1 LQTQEYQKKALI
13 IAISDYV
20 SMNPLEF
27 CKNDGNAMYNMLT
40 SKPVGFDRDSRK
52 LIGQVSYETLRNA
65 IYDFFDPDNSTA
77 DDIMLF
83 YYSGH
88 GVPGAG
94 GIYIASSEIDPN
106 HPNRK
111 GFSFF
116 ELTNEINSSS
126 SMRMVTILDC
136 CHSGTL
142 NLAAKGDENARA
154 RVAKETIDEESRN
167 IQQGQGK
174 FILAASQGY
183 QEAYRLQEKG
193 HSIFTYFLLEGL
205 RGNENSLDIYGYVT
219 PESLTKYISRE
230 VRNLPDEKRLNQTP
244 VMKSEASGDVIL
256 ASYPELRPALS
267 HKVDQLKPNVNL
279 IVKRLNEREK
289 YLQRNADKTK
299 KEIGYDPFKSPAAYV
314 PVPDLYLGILSC
326 NAVCRI
332 QLDYPVATG
341 FMISPSLMLTMDYVI
356 PDIATASTASL
367 DFNFEDDIDEGE
379 GNIKTFSL
387 KPKQFFYTIGKLYTD
402 THRLAHGITIVAVNP
417 VAKDGTSISSFGYL
431 PLAEN
436 VLPVLNESLSL
447 IHQPMGLRKYLS
459 FKNLIVVEISEK
471 QGALKYKPRVA
482 SDVIE
487 EPGSAGGPVLNSR
500 WQLVGV
506 HSFDEKK
513 KNLSGGILARSV
525 YNYLVSVRKKLP
537 ARQKE
542 ILNELFSD

>member
-13 IAISDYV
+13 IAISDYAF
-20 SMNPLEF
+20 MNALEF
-27 CKNDGNAMYNMLT
+27 CKNDGNAMYNILT
-40 SKPVGFDRDSRK
+40 SKPVGFDCDGRK
-52 LIGQVSYETLRNA
+52 LIGQISHETLEEA
-65 IYDFFDPDNSTA
+65 IYNFFDRDNSTA

-88 GVPGAG
+88 GVPGARD
-94 GIYIASSEIDPN
+94 IYIGSSEIDPN
-106 HPNRK
+106 KPNRK
-111 GFSFF
+111 GFSFT
-116 ELTNEINSSS
+116 ELTNEINSSD

-142 NLAAKGDENARA
+142 NLAKGDENARA
-154 RVAKETIDEESRN
+154 KVAMETIDEESRN
-167 IQQGQGK
+167 IQQGRGK
-174 FILAASQGY
+174 YILAASQGY

-193 HSIFTYFLLEGL
+193 HSIFTHFLLEGL
-205 RGNENSLDIYGYVT
+205 KGNKNSSDIYGNVT
-219 PESLTKYISRE
+219 PDSLANYISRE
-230 VRNLPDEKRLNQTP
+230 VSNLPDEKRLNQTP
-244 VMKSEASGDVIL
+244 VMKSESSGHVIL

-267 HKVDQLKPNVNL
+267 HKIDQLKPNVNL

-299 KEIGYDPFKSPAAYV
+299 KEIGYDPFKSPTAYI

-332 QLDYPVATG
+332 KLQPLALGTG
-341 FMISPSLMLTMDYVI
+341 FMISPSLMLTMDYGI

-367 DFNFEDDIDEGE
+367 DFNFEDDIDEGQ

-387 KPKQFFYTIGKLYTD
+387 EPKQFFYTTGKLNTYG
-402 THRLAHGITIVAVNP
+402 GITIVAVNP

-459 FKNLIVVEISEK
+459 FKNLIVVEISEE
-471 QGALKYKPRVA
+471 QRVLKYQPRVA
-482 SDVIE
+482 GDMITQ
-487 EPGSAGGPVLNSR
+487 PGSAGGPVLNSK

-506 HSFDEKK
+506 HSFYDKT
-513 KNLSGGILARSV
+513 KNICGGILARSA
-525 YNYLVSVRKKLP
+525 YNYLDSARKKLP
-537 ARQKE
+537 VKQKE